1 VALTSNA
8 DIAPKRLKFSPCISS
23 PSWRSRHAASR
34 SGEASAQ
41 ALEAGMEGGGGGG
54 GEEVEEELASI
65 DIDPRMQ
72 RQLDLELVGEG

>member
-1 VALTSNA
+1 MREVAH
-8 DIAPKRLKFSPCISS
+8 SS
-23 PSWRSRHAASR
+23 IQTYRNLH
-34 SGEASAQ
+34 

>member
-1 VALTSNA
+1 
-8 DIAPKRLKFSPCISS
+8 
-23 PSWRSRHAASR
+23 
-34 SGEASAQ
+34 
-41 ALEAGMEGGGGGG
+41 MEGGGGGG